1 VRRLLLLLLCVAL
14 LASIA
19 IAAHAA
25 TLSVKVEDVTAIAC
39 NAPVVSSTTTVT
51 TAPSTGGC
59 QTSVVCP
66 GKPDNHEHNN
76 DNTCDGNNGGGNG

>member
-14 LASIA
+14 FASIA

-25 TLSVKVEDVTAIAC
+25 VLNVKVENVTTFAC
-39 NAPVVSSTTTVT
+39 NAPIVSSTTTVT
-51 TAPSTGGC
+51 TAPSGGC

-66 GKPDNHEHNN
+66 GIPDNQNHNN